1 MIEVWWWNN
10 LGVSDERSSQNM
22 VMEQLKYV
30 ERNKQLKCADGTTQ
44 VCRTTRIL
52 QQ

>member
-1 MIEVWWWNN
+1 
-10 LGVSDERSSQNM
+10 M
-22 VMEQLKYV
+22 VVEQLKYV
-30 ERNKQLKCADGTTQ
+30 ERNEQLECANGTTQ